1 MNEKTRQEIDKEQ
14 AEKKAVEFEN
24 KLLGFLLPIVGI
36 IAFILGLV
44 GFILTVS
51 EGQVGITVFYAVLF
65 VLGCLGI
72 FYGVVYFVRKKIPNF
87 LRRKKVEAEDTV
99 LAD

>member
-14 AEKKAVEFEN
+14 AEKKAIEFEN

-36 IAFILGLV
+36 AAFILGLV
-44 GFILTVS
+44 GFILTVG
-51 EGQVGITVFYAVLF
+51 EAQVGITVFYAVLF

-72 FYGVVYFVRKKIPNF
+72 FYGVVYFIRKKIPTDLN
-87 LRRKKVEAEDTV
+87 RGIRQWRMRATR
-99 LAD
+99 